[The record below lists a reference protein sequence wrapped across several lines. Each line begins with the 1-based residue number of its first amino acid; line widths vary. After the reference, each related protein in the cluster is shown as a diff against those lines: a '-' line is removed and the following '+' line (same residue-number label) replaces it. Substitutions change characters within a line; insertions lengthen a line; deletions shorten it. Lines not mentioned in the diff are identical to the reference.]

1 MLRTPPSVT
10 AQCTS
15 AWLSMSE
22 NLPGGVGRQGIT
34 DRLRPLRRLRPLIHK
49 FFEYYYSYF
58 IAQSDK
64 TRNTFACHHTASEKT
79 FILHHLKI
87 RRNLPPRRVVWSVK
101 KCRYRA
107 PFCTKT
113 FAINSYDL
121 CTPRSSRARG
131 LEMTSFDIL
140 ARLPCDDAWGH
151 SSFNRCNELDRPTKS
166 TRLSHK
172 K

>member
-1 MLRTPPSVT
+1 MRASRRPQTQGFYSLDLIQCLHKCSTPINFGHVIFTFSHLKARKKYLYLTKRRCCEPLRSSL
-10 AQCTS
+10 QCTS

-64 TRNTFACHHTASEKT
+64 TRNTFACLHTASEKT

-87 RRNLPPRRVVWSVK
+87 RRNLPPRRVVWSRSVV
-101 KCRYRA
+101 
-107 PFCTKT
+107 
-113 FAINSYDL
+113 IE
-121 CTPRSSRARG
+121 PRSAPKPS
-131 LEMTSFDIL
+131 L
-140 ARLPCDDAWGH
+140 
-151 SSFNRCNELDRPTKS
+151 
-166 TRLSHK
+166 
-172 K
+172 